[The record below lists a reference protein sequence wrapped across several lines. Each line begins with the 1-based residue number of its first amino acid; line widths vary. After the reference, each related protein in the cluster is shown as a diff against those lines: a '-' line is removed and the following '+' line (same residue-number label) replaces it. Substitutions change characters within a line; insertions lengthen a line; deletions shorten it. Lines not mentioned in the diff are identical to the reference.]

1 MSKLNSKLMKAEAIA
16 RTGKVIV
23 PGLGHAQL
31 VYMLTC
37 LRVEELDAVYRANV
51 VEWFNQRDAVTAKYS
66 PCESCTIS
74 YKCSKHGGQS

>member
-1 MSKLNSKLMKAEAIA
+1 MSKLNSKLMKAESIA

-23 PGLGHAQL
+23 PGLGESQL

-51 VEWFNQRDAVTAKYS
+51 VEWFNCKA
-66 PCESCTIS
+66 CTIS
-74 YKCSKHGGQS
+74 YKCSQHGGQS